1 MPSSWRMLLLA
12 VSVCF
17 CFILSADG
25 AGAQTADDHS
35 DSLNTA
41 TDLPLGTPIA
51 GRIAPAEDNDIFKLD
66 LSGASGP
73 TDVWIY
79 TTGALDTFGGLFDSH
94 GNLLVSNGNSRLPGR
109 ETAFHI
115 RRSLPS
121 GVYYVGVGSYR
132 TGTGDYTLHAEA
144 VTGPG
149 SAIDTATHLNLDS
162 PTPGTID
169 TTTDADY
176 FRLDFTETTNLALH
190 ATNFVQ
196 YGKGVNLAPLDV
208 HVLDAGGTELSVNVY
223 PVPRFVRSLD
233 DRIGFRLEDTFS
245 PGTYIIRVTT
255 PDDVDSHPVPYT
267 ILALEDTGHAGF
279 VEDCEAK
286 TLSLGGTQASDPLY
300 GCQWHLNNRDGEDI
314 NVEPV
319 WADGF
324 KGEGVNVA
332 VVDDG
337 LYFTHED
344 LRDNVDATRNHDYT
358 SSGIDHP
365 LEHHGT
371 NVAGVM
377 SARDNGIGARGV
389 APRATIYGYNYL
401 ADSTDSN
408 LVDAMSRN
416 RDVTAVSNN
425 SWGPRDGPGLDLA
438 GSLWELAV
446 DQGTTNGHDGKGTFY
461 AFAGGNGH
469 LDGDNANLDEFANY
483 YGVTAVCAVNEH
495 GTRSSYSEMGANL
508 WVCAPSGDRAQDYR
522 GIVTTEN
529 SDRYVDDF
537 SGTSA
542 STPAVSGV
550 AALLRGANPALTWR
564 DLKLILAASA
574 RRNDAGNPGWEEG
587 AHKYGSNSA
596 ADRYHFNHE
605 YGFGVVDAGAALD
618 LARGWTNAPPLRSST
633 AEARGPSVRI
643 PDAPA
648 VGNPTTVTRTL
659 ALDTGIEFTEFVE
672 VTVSFQHGSF
682 RDLEIE
688 LESPTGRVSKLAVP
702 FDTYIDDDPSL
713 DFVPL
718 RGEFRFG
725 SARHLGEDP
734 NGIWKLRVADRIRIE
749 DGTLDSWSVTV
760 YGHGRTPGPPTMDT
774 PVAGAGSLTVTWA
787 APSHVAGVAVIAYD
801 LRYIQAVVDGTVDS
815 NWTPLEDVWTAR
827 AGGNL
832 QYSINRLVGGS
843 EYQVQ
848 VRGVS
853 GTSTGPWSTAVTG
866 TPGRVTTSACATGH
880 AVPVAFRNPWLV
892 ADCNALLAGRDALA
906 GSATLNWSA
915 NTPIVYW
922 DGVTIGGTPLR
933 VTWLELPD
941 SQLTGAI
948 PTELG
953 SLTSLHV
960 LILSENQLT
969 GPIPPELGRLTNL
982 VVLALW
988 GNQLTGPI
996 PVSLG
1001 DLANLELLYL
1011 WGNQLTGPIPVSLGN
1026 LANLEGLTLAEPV
1039 DRTDIPVSL
1048 GNLANLEGLY
1058 LSQNQLTGPIPVSLG
1073 NLANLEGLYLWGN
1086 QLTGP
1091 IPVSLGNLANLEGL
1105 YLSQNQLTG
1114 PIPPELGR
1122 LTNLVVLALWGN
1134 QLTGP
1139 IPVSLGDLAN
1149 LELLYLTDN
1158 QLTGPIPTKL
1168 GRLDNLQ
1175 ELSLGDN
1182 ELTGSL
1188 RPSLG
1193 DLANLEWLNIT
1204 RNQLTGSIP
1213 PELGNLTN
1221 LAELALGGNQLT
1233 GPVPHELGGLANL
1246 EELYL
1251 WGNQLTGPIPVSL
1264 GNLANLEWL
1273 DITRNQLTGLIP
1285 LELGRLTNL
1294 VLLALG
1300 GNQLTGPVPH
1310 ELGGLANLEELYL
1323 WGNQLTG
1330 PIPGSLGN
1338 LANLEGLYIS
1348 RNPLTGCSPAGL
1360 RHVTEHDLDELGLP
1374 YCDVLLRGLTI
1385 SPGLL
1390 TPTFDSDH
1398 TDYVA
1403 AVDSAWITVTP
1414 VKGHDSTL
1422 QLLDENRREM
1432 VDADGSLDGF
1442 QVALGDGITTI
1453 GIRVVSQDGRATLIY
1468 TIEASRATAPD
1479 VPIIGSITPGDRT
1492 LTVSWTAP
1500 SETGG
1505 ADITSYDLRHIDS
1518 GAPDKA
1524 DANWVVVDHAWTNG
1538 PSSYSIGGRTGANWV
1553 VVDYAW
1559 TSGLLSHTIENL
1571 AGGTQY
1577 DVQVRAATPAGSSA
1591 WSITA
1596 TETNAIT
1603 PSVNVTGNADALVR
1617 LNSPLLVMATF
1628 SESVSGFTVDDIV
1641 VGNGTAGNF
1650 AGGGADYTFDVTPN
1664 AIGNVTVDI
1673 AAGAATD
1680 AGGNGN
1686 TAASQLSLGIPYDD
1700 DGNGAIG
1707 KSEVIKAI
1715 NDYLFGEGDEAISK
1729 GDVIRLINLYL
1740 FG

>member
-1 MPSSWRMLLLA
+1 MPSSRRMLLLA

-425 SWGPRDGPGLDLA
+425 SWGPRGGPGLDLA

-495 GTRSSYSEMGANL
+495 DTRSSYSEMGANL

-618 LARGWTNAPPLRSST
+618 LARGWTHSPPLRSST
-633 AEARGPSVRI
+633 AEASGPSVRI

-725 SARHLGEDP
+725 SAMHLGEDP

-801 LRYIQAVVDGTVDS
+801 MRYIQAVVDGTVDS

-941 SQLTGAI
+941 SQLTG
-948 PTELG
+948 
-953 SLTSLHV
+953 
-960 LILSENQLT
+960 
-969 GPIPPELGRLTNL
+969 
-982 VVLALW
+982 
-988 GNQLTGPI
+988 
-996 PVSLG
+996 
-1001 DLANLELLYL
+1001 
-1011 WGNQLTGPIPVSLGN
+1011 
-1026 LANLEGLTLAEPV
+1026 
-1039 DRTDIPVSL
+1039 
-1048 GNLANLEGLY
+1048 
-1058 LSQNQLTGPIPVSLG
+1058 
-1073 NLANLEGLYLWGN
+1073 
-1086 QLTGP
+1086 
-1091 IPVSLGNLANLEGL
+1091 
-1105 YLSQNQLTG
+1105 
-1114 PIPPELGR
+1114 
-1122 LTNLVVLALWGN
+1122 
-1134 QLTGP
+1134 
-1139 IPVSLGDLAN
+1139 
-1149 LELLYLTDN
+1149 
-1158 QLTGPIPTKL
+1158 
-1168 GRLDNLQ
+1168 
-1175 ELSLGDN
+1175 
-1182 ELTGSL
+1182 
-1188 RPSLG
+1188 
-1193 DLANLEWLNIT
+1193 
-1204 RNQLTGSIP
+1204 
-1213 PELGNLTN
+1213 
-1221 LAELALGGNQLT
+1221 
-1233 GPVPHELGGLANL
+1233 PVPHELGGLANL

-1264 GNLANLEWL
+1264 GNLANLEGL
-1273 DITRNQLTGLIP
+1273 YLLQNQLTGPIP
-1285 LELGRLTNL
+1285 VSLASLANLERLNITQ
-1294 VLLALG
+1294 
-1300 GNQLTGPVPH
+1300 NQLTGPVPH

-1330 PIPGSLGN
+1330 PIPVSLGN

-1479 VPIIGSITPGDRT
+1479 VPIIGAITPGDRT

-1700 DGNGAIG
+1700 DGDGAID
-1707 KSEVIKAI
+1707 KAEVIQAI
-1715 NDYLFGEGDEAISK
+1715 NDYLFGEGEEAISK
-1729 GDVIRLINLYL
+1729 AEVIRLINLYL

>member
-1 MPSSWRMLLLA
+1 MPSSRRMLLLA

-267 ILALEDTGHAGF
+267 ILALEDTGHTGF

-425 SWGPRDGPGLDLA
+425 SWGPRGGPGLDLA

-461 AFAGGNGH
+461 AFSGGNGH

-495 GTRSSYSEMGANL
+495 DIRSSYSEMGANL

-587 AHKYGSNSA
+587 AHKYGSNPA

-953 SLTSLHV
+953 SLTSLQL

-996 PVSLG
+996 P
-1001 DLANLELLYL
+1001 A
-1011 WGNQLTGPIPVSLGN
+1011 Q
-1026 LANLEGLTLAEPV
+1026 
-1039 DRTDIPVSL
+1039 
-1048 GNLANLEGLY
+1048 
-1058 LSQNQLTGPIPVSLG
+1058 
-1073 NLANLEGLYLWGN
+1073 
-1086 QLTGP
+1086 
-1091 IPVSLGNLANLEGL
+1091 
-1105 YLSQNQLTG
+1105 
-1114 PIPPELGR
+1114 
-1122 LTNLVVLALWGN
+1122 
-1134 QLTGP
+1134 
-1139 IPVSLGDLAN
+1139 LGDLAN

-1182 ELTGSL
+1182 ELTGSIRPSL
-1188 RPSLG
+1188 GSLTSLQVLILSENQLTGPIPPELGRLTNLVVLALWGNQLTGPIPAQLGDLANLELLYLTDNQLTGPIPTKLGRLDNLQELSLGDNELTGSIRPSLG
-1193 DLANLEWLNIT
+1193 DLANLEWLNITRNQLTGSIPPELDNLTNLAELALGGNQLTGPVPHELGGLANLEELYLWGNQLTGPIPVSLGNLANLEGLYLSQNQLTGPIPVSLASLANLERLNIT

-1251 WGNQLTGPIPVSL
+1251 WGNQLTGPIPV
-1264 GNLANLEWL
+1264 
-1273 DITRNQLTGLIP
+1273 
-1285 LELGRLTNL
+1285 
-1294 VLLALG
+1294 
-1300 GNQLTGPVPH
+1300 
-1310 ELGGLANLEELYL
+1310 
-1323 WGNQLTG
+1323 
-1330 PIPGSLGN
+1330 SLGN

-1453 GIRVVSQDGRATLIY
+1453 GISVVSQDGRATLIY

-1479 VPIIGSITPGDRT
+1479 VPIIGAITPGDRT
-1492 LTVSWTAP
+1492 LIVSWTAP

-1603 PSVNVTGNADALVR
+1603 PGVNVTGNADALVR

-1650 AGGGADYTFDVTPN
+1650 AGGGANYTFDVTPN

-1707 KSEVIKAI
+1707 KSEVIATI
-1715 NDYLFGEGDEAISK
+1715 NDYLFGEGDAAISK
-1729 GDVIRLINLYL
+1729 GDVIKLINLYL

>member
-12 VSVCF
+12 VSAFF

-25 AGAQTADDHS
+25 AGAQTADDHG

-41 TDLPLGTPIA
+41 TGLPLGTPIV
-51 GRIAPAEDNDIFKLD
+51 GGIDPAEDNDIFKLD
-66 LSGASGP
+66 LSDAPGP

-79 TTGALDTFGGLFDSH
+79 TTGALDTYGGLFDSH

-144 VTGPG
+144 VTDPG
-149 SAIDTATHLNLDS
+149 STIDTATHLNLDS

-176 FRLDFTETTNLALH
+176 FRLDFTETTNLALYASH
-190 ATNFVQ
+190 LILYGEGVNFV
-196 YGKGVNLAPLDV
+196 PLDV
-208 HVLDAGGTELSVNVY
+208 HVLAAGGTELSVNVY

-245 PGTYIIRVTT
+245 PGTYYIRVTT
-255 PDDVDSHPVPYT
+255 PDVVDSHPVPYT
-267 ILALEDTGHAGF
+267 ILALEDTGHADF

-286 TLSLGGTQASDPLY
+286 TLSLGEPQISDTLY

-314 NVEPV
+314 NVEAV

-337 LYFTHED
+337 MHFTHED
-344 LRDNVDATRNHDYT
+344 LRDNVDASRNHDYT
-358 SSGIDHP
+358 GSGGIDHP

-371 NVAGVM
+371 KVAGVM
-377 SARDNGIGARGV
+377 SARDNGMGARGV
-389 APRATIYGYNYL
+389 APRATIYGYNFL
-401 ADSTDSN
+401 ANSTDSN
-408 LVDAMSRN
+408 LLDAMTRYG
-416 RDVTAVSNN
+416 DVTAVSNN
-425 SWGPRDGPGLDLA
+425 SWGPRGGPGLGRA

-461 AFAGGNGH
+461 AFGAGNGH

-483 YGVTAVCAVNEH
+483 YGVTAVCAVNDH
-495 GTRSSYSEMGANL
+495 DTRSYYSEMGANL
-508 WVCAPSGDRAQDYR
+508 WVCAPSGDRAQGYR

-633 AEARGPSVRI
+633 VDSSGPSVRI

-648 VGNPTTVTRTL
+648 VGKPTTVTRTL

-749 DGTLDSWSVTV
+749 DGTLDSWIVTV
-760 YGHGRTPGPPTMDT
+760 YGHGRTPGPPTVDT

-787 APSHVAGVAVIAYD
+787 APSHVAGVAVTAYD

-815 NWTPLEDVWTAR
+815 NWTPVEDVWTAR

-832 QYSINRLVGGS
+832 QYSINSLVGGS
-843 EYQVQ
+843 EYHVQ

-853 GTSTGPWSTAVTG
+853 GTSTGPWSTAVIG

-892 ADCNALLAGRDALA
+892 ADCNALLAGWDALA
-906 GSATLNWSA
+906 GNPTLNWSA

-953 SLTSLHV
+953 SLTSLQV

-969 GPIPPELGRLTNL
+969 GPIPVSLGNLANL
-982 VVLALW
+982 VVLALSQNQLTGPIPVSLASLANLEELYLW

-1001 DLANLELLYL
+1001 DLTNLDVLALSQNQLTGPIPVSLASLANLEELYL

-1026 LANLEGLTLAEPV
+1026 LANLVVLA
-1039 DRTDIPVSL
+1039 L
-1048 GNLANLEGLY
+1048 G
-1058 LSQNQLTGPIPVSLG
+1058 
-1073 NLANLEGLYLWGN
+1073 GN

-1091 IPVSLGNLANLEGL
+1091 IPVSLASLANLERL
-1105 YLSQNQLTG
+1105 NLTRNQLTG
-1114 PIPPELGR
+1114 PIPPELAR
-1122 LTNLVVLALWGN
+1122 LTNLDV
-1134 QLTGP
+1134 
-1139 IPVSLGDLAN
+1139 
-1149 LELLYLTDN
+1149 
-1158 QLTGPIPTKL
+1158 
-1168 GRLDNLQ
+1168 
-1175 ELSLGDN
+1175 
-1182 ELTGSL
+1182 
-1188 RPSLG
+1188 
-1193 DLANLEWLNIT
+1193 
-1204 RNQLTGSIP
+1204 
-1213 PELGNLTN
+1213 
-1221 LAELALGGNQLT
+1221 LALGGNQLT
-1233 GPVPHELGGLANL
+1233 GPVPRELGGLANL

-1264 GNLANLEWL
+1264 GNLANLVVLALGGNQLTGPIPVSLASLANLERL
-1273 DITRNQLTGLIP
+1273 NLTRNQLTGPIP
-1285 LELGRLTNL
+1285 PELARLTNL
-1294 VLLALG
+1294 DVLALG
-1300 GNQLTGPVPH
+1300 GNQLTGPVPR

-1330 PIPGSLGN
+1330 PIPASLGN
-1338 LANLEGLYIS
+1338 LANLVVLALGGNQLTGSIPVSLVNLANLERLYVS

-1360 RHVTEHDLDELGLP
+1360 RRVTERDLDELGLP
-1374 YCDVLLRGLTI
+1374 YCDVLLRGLTV

-1442 QVALGDGITTI
+1442 QVALDDRTTTI

-1468 TIEASRATAPD
+1468 TIEASRATTPD
-1479 VPIIGSITPGDRT
+1479 VPIIGAITPGDRT

-1571 AGGTQY
+1571 ASGTQY

-1617 LNSPLLVMATF
+1617 LNSPILVMATF
-1628 SESVSGFTVDDIV
+1628 SEPVSGFTVDDIV
-1641 VGNGTAGNF
+1641 VGNGNAGNF
-1650 AGGGADYTFDVTPN
+1650 VGGGADYTFDVTPEQ
-1664 AIGNVTVDI
+1664 IGKVTVDI
-1673 AAGAATD
+1673 PADVAED
-1680 AGGNGN
+1680 ADGNGN
-1686 TAASQLSLGIPYDD
+1686 TAALRFSLGITYDD
-1700 DGNGAIG
+1700 DGDGGIS
-1707 KSEVIKAI
+1707 KP
-1715 NDYLFGEGDEAISK
+1715 EAIAAIRDYFSGGITK
-1729 GDVIRLINLYL
+1729 AQAIAVIRLY
-1740 FG
+1740 FTAGTTGQ

>member
-1 MPSSWRMLLLA
+1 MLLLA
-12 VSVCF
+12 VSVF
-17 CFILSADG
+17 FFFILSADG
-25 AGAQTADDHS
+25 AGAQKADDHS
-35 DSLNTA
+35 GSLNTA
-41 TDLPLGTPIA
+41 TDIPLGTPIA
-51 GRIAPAEDNDIFKLD
+51 GRIDPAEDNDIFKLD
-66 LSGASGP
+66 LSDASGP

-109 ETAFHI
+109 GTAFHI

-132 TGTGDYTLHAEA
+132 TGTGDYILHAEA
-144 VTGPG
+144 VADPG
-149 SAIDTATHLNLDS
+149 STIDTATHLNLDS

-176 FRLDFTETTNLALH
+176 FRLDFTQTTNLALH
-190 ATNFVQ
+190 ASNLILYGEGVNFV
-196 YGKGVNLAPLDV
+196 PLDV

-233 DRIGFRLEDTFS
+233 DRIGFRIEDTFA
-245 PGTYIIRVTT
+245 PGTYYVKVTT
-255 PDDVDSHPVPYT
+255 ADDVDSHPVPYT
-267 ILALEDTGHAGF
+267 ILALEDTDHIAF

-286 TLSLGGTQASDPLY
+286 TRSLGGPQISDTLY

-337 LYFTHED
+337 MHFTHED
-344 LRDNVDATRNHDYT
+344 LRYNVDASRNHDYT
-358 SSGIDHP
+358 GSGGIDHP

-371 NVAGVM
+371 KVAGVM
-377 SARDNGIGARGV
+377 SARDNGMGARGV
-389 APRATIYGYNYL
+389 APRATIYGYNFL
-401 ADSTDSN
+401 ANSTDSN
-408 LVDAMSRN
+408 MADAMARN

-425 SWGPRDGPGLDLA
+425 SWGPREGPGLGRASL
-438 GSLWELAV
+438 LWELAV
-446 DQGTTNGHDGKGTFY
+446 GAGITTGYDGKGTFY
-461 AFAGGNGH
+461 AFAAGNGH

-483 YGVTAVCAVNEH
+483 YGVTAVCAVNDH
-495 GTRSSYSEMGANL
+495 DTRSSYSEMGSNL
-508 WVCAPSGDRAQDYR
+508 WVCAPSGDGAQDYR

-542 STPAVSGV
+542 STPVVSGV

-596 ADRYHFNHE
+596 GDRYYFNHE

-618 LARGWTNAPPLRSST
+618 LARGWTNPPPLRTSTVDSS
-633 AEARGPSVRI
+633 EPSVRI

-659 ALDTGIEFTEFVE
+659 VLDTSIEFTEFVE

-688 LESPTGRVSKLAVP
+688 LESPTGHVSKLAVP

-718 RGEFRFG
+718 RGEFRLG

-734 NGIWKLRVADRIRIE
+734 NGAWKLSVTDRIRIE
-749 DGTLDSWSVTV
+749 DGALDSWSVTV
-760 YGHGRTPGPPTMDT
+760 YGHGRTPGPLTVDT
-774 PVAGAGSLTVTWA
+774 PVADAGSLTVTWA
-787 APSHVAGVAVIAYD
+787 APSHVAGVAVTAYD
-801 LRYIQAVVDGTVDS
+801 LRYVQAVVDGTVDS
-815 NWTPLEDVWTAR
+815 NWTLVEDVWTAR

-843 EYQVQ
+843 EYHVQ

-866 TPGRVTTSACATGH
+866 TPGPVTTSACATGQ

-906 GSATLNWSA
+906 GRATLNWSA
-915 NTPIVYW
+915 DTPIVFW

-933 VTWLELPD
+933 VRWLELPD

-953 SLTSLHV
+953 SLTSLQV
-960 LILSENQLT
+960 LILSENQLTGPIPAWLGNLDNLQLLYLWGNRLSGPIPASLGDLANLQRLHLDDNQLTGPIPAELSRLGNLQQLSLGDNELIGSMRPSLGDLANLEWLNLTRNQMT

-982 VVLALW
+982 VTLALG
-988 GNQLTGPI
+988 GNRLTGPV
-996 PVSLG
+996 PGELG
-1001 DLANLELLYL
+1001 GLANLERIYL
-1011 WGNQLTGPIPVSLGN
+1011 WGNQLTGPIP
-1026 LANLEGLTLAEPV
+1026 A
-1039 DRTDIPVSL
+1039 
-1048 GNLANLEGLY
+1048 
-1058 LSQNQLTGPIPVSLG
+1058 
-1073 NLANLEGLYLWGN
+1073 
-1086 QLTGP
+1086 
-1091 IPVSLGNLANLEGL
+1091 
-1105 YLSQNQLTG
+1105 
-1114 PIPPELGR
+1114 
-1122 LTNLVVLALWGN
+1122 
-1134 QLTGP
+1134 
-1139 IPVSLGDLAN
+1139 SLGDLAN
-1149 LELLYLTDN
+1149 LQRLHLDDN
-1158 QLTGPIPTKL
+1158 QLTGPIPAEL
-1168 GRLDNLQ
+1168 SRLANLQ

-1182 ELTGSL
+1182 ELIGSM

-1193 DLANLEWLNIT
+1193 DLANLEWLNLT
-1204 RNQLTGSIP
+1204 RNQMTGPIP
-1213 PELGNLTN
+1213 PELGRLANLV
-1221 LAELALGGNQLT
+1221 ELALGGNRLTGPVPGELGGLASLERLYLWGNQLT
-1233 GPVPHELGGLANL
+1233 GPVPASLGDLANLQWLGLSRNQLTGPVPRELGELANLEGLGLSQNRLTGPIPSELGRPANL

-1251 WGNQLTGPIPVSL
+1251 WGNQLTGSIPFSL
-1264 GNLANLEWL
+1264 VN
-1273 DITRNQLTGLIP
+1273 
-1285 LELGRLTNL
+1285 LTNL
-1294 VLLALG
+1294 
-1300 GNQLTGPVPH
+1300 
-1310 ELGGLANLEELYL
+1310 ERLYV
-1323 WGNQLTG
+1323 
-1330 PIPGSLGN
+1330 
-1338 LANLEGLYIS
+1338 S

-1403 AVDSAWITVTP
+1403 AVDSAWITVTSI
-1414 VKGHDSTL
+1414 KGHDSTL
-1422 QLLDENRREM
+1422 QFLDENRREM
-1432 VDADGSLDGF
+1432 VDADGSLEGF

-1453 GIRVVSQDGRATLIY
+1453 GIRVVSEDGRATLLYI
-1468 TIEASRATAPD
+1468 IEASRATAPD
-1479 VPIIGSITPGDRT
+1479 VPIISAIMPGDRT

-1505 ADITSYDLRHIDS
+1505 ADITSYDLRHIES
-1518 GAPDKA
+1518 SAVDKA
-1524 DANWVVVDHAWTNG
+1524 DANWTVVDDAWTSG
-1538 PSSYSIGGRTGANWV
+1538 PSSYSIGGRAGANWI
-1553 VVDYAW
+1553 VVDYSW
-1559 TSGLLSHTIENL
+1559 TSALLSHTIENL
-1571 AGGTQY
+1571 TDGTQY
-1577 DVQVRAATPAGSSA
+1577 DVQVRGANPAGSSA

-1603 PSVNVTGNADALVR
+1603 PSVHVTGNADALVR
-1617 LNSPLLVMATF
+1617 LNSPVLVMATF
-1628 SESVSGFTVDDIV
+1628 SEPVSGFTVDDIV
-1641 VGNGTAGNF
+1641 VGNGAAGNF
-1650 AGGGADYTFDVTPN
+1650 VGTGAAYTFDVTPEQ
-1664 AIGNVTVDI
+1664 IGEVTVDI
-1673 AAGAATD
+1673 AAGVAED
-1680 AGGNGN
+1680 ADGNGN
-1686 TAASQLSLGIPYDD
+1686 TAALRYSLGITYDD
-1700 DGNGAIG
+1700 DGDGGIS
-1707 KSEVIKAI
+1707 KP
-1715 NDYLFGEGDEAISK
+1715 EAIAAIRDYFSGGITK
-1729 GDVIRLINLYL
+1729 AQAIAVIRLY
-1740 FG
+1740 FA

>member
-1 MPSSWRMLLLA
+1 MPSSRRMLLLA

-196 YGKGVNLAPLDV
+196 YGKGVNLVPLDV

-255 PDDVDSHPVPYT
+255 PDDVGSHPVPYT

-365 LEHHGT
+365 LAHHGT

-425 SWGPRDGPGLDLA
+425 SWGPRGGPGLDLA

-495 GTRSSYSEMGANL
+495 DTRSSYSEMGANL

-633 AEARGPSVRI
+633 AEASGPSVRI

-827 AGGNL
+827 TGGNL

-953 SLTSLHV
+953 SLTSLQV

-969 GPIPPELGRLTNL
+969 GPIPPELGSLTSL
-982 VVLALW
+982 THLYLDR
-988 GNQLTGPI
+988 NQLTGEI
-996 PVSLG
+996 PAELG
-1001 DLANLELLYL
+1001 DLSRL
-1011 WGNQLTGPIPVSLGN
+1011 WWLDLSNNQLTGEIP
-1026 LANLEGLTLAEPV
+1026 A
-1039 DRTDIPVSL
+1039 
-1048 GNLANLEGLY
+1048 
-1058 LSQNQLTGPIPVSLG
+1058 
-1073 NLANLEGLYLWGN
+1073 
-1086 QLTGP
+1086 
-1091 IPVSLGNLANLEGL
+1091 
-1105 YLSQNQLTG
+1105 
-1114 PIPPELGR
+1114 ELG
-1122 LTNLVVLALWGN
+1122 
-1134 QLTGP
+1134 
-1139 IPVSLGDLAN
+1139 SLAN

-1182 ELTGSL
+1182 ELTGSI

-1264 GNLANLEWL
+1264 GNLANLEGLYLSQNQLTGPIPVSLASLANLERLNITRNQLTGPVPHELGGLANLEELYLWGNQL
-1273 DITRNQLTGLIP
+1273 TGPIPVSLGNLANLEGLGLSQNQLTGPIPVSLASLANLERLNLTRNQLTGLIP

-1330 PIPGSLGN
+1330 PIPVSLGN

-1479 VPIIGSITPGDRT
+1479 VPIIGAITPGDRT

-1553 VVDYAW
+1553 VADYAW

-1700 DGNGAIG
+1700 DGNGAID
-1707 KSEVIKAI
+1707 KAEVIQAI
-1715 NDYLFGEGDEAISK
+1715 NDYLFGEGEEAISK
-1729 GDVIRLINLYL
+1729 AEVIRLINLYL

>member
-1 MPSSWRMLLLA
+1 MLLLA

-425 SWGPRDGPGLDLA
+425 SWGPRGGPGLDLA

-495 GTRSSYSEMGANL
+495 DTRSSYSEMGANL

-633 AEARGPSVRI
+633 AEASGPSVRI

-969 GPIPPELGRLTNL
+969 GPIPPEL
-982 VVLALW
+982 
-988 GNQLTGPI
+988 
-996 PVSLG
+996 S
-1001 DLANLELLYL
+1001 
-1011 WGNQLTGPIPVSLGN
+1011 
-1026 LANLEGLTLAEPV
+1026 
-1039 DRTDIPVSL
+1039 
-1048 GNLANLEGLY
+1048 
-1058 LSQNQLTGPIPVSLG
+1058 
-1073 NLANLEGLYLWGN
+1073 
-1086 QLTGP
+1086 
-1091 IPVSLGNLANLEGL
+1091 
-1105 YLSQNQLTG
+1105 
-1114 PIPPELGR
+1114 R

-1182 ELTGSL
+1182 ELTGSI

-1264 GNLANLEWL
+1264 GNLANLEGL
-1273 DITRNQLTGLIP
+1273 YLSQNQLTGPIP
-1285 LELGRLTNL
+1285 VSLASLANLERLNITQ
-1294 VLLALG
+1294 
-1300 GNQLTGPVPH
+1300 NQLTGPVPH

-1330 PIPGSLGN
+1330 PIPVSLGN

-1479 VPIIGSITPGDRT
+1479 VPIIGAITPGDRT

-1571 AGGTQY
+1571 AGGTH

-1707 KSEVIKAI
+1707 KSEVIAAI
-1715 NDYLFGEGDEAISK
+1715 NDYLFGEGDAAISK
-1729 GDVIRLINLYL
+1729 GDVIKLINLYL

>member
-1 MPSSWRMLLLA
+1 MPSSRRMLLLA

-377 SARDNGIGARGV
+377 AARDNGIGARGV

-425 SWGPRDGPGLDLA
+425 SWGPRGGPGLDLA

-446 DQGTTNGHDGKGTFY
+446 DQGTTIGHDGKGTFY

-495 GTRSSYSEMGANL
+495 DTRSSYSEMGANL

-618 LARGWTNAPPLRSST
+618 LARGWTNAPPLRNST
-633 AEARGPSVRI
+633 AEASGPSVRI

-725 SARHLGEDP
+725 SAMHLGEDP

-832 QYSINRLVGGS
+832 QYSIHRLVGGS

-933 VTWLELPD
+933 VTWLELELPD

-948 PTELG
+948 PIELG
-953 SLTSLHV
+953 SLTSLQV
-960 LILSENQLT
+960 LILSE
-969 GPIPPELGRLTNL
+969 
-982 VVLALW
+982 
-988 GNQLTGPI
+988 
-996 PVSLG
+996 
-1001 DLANLELLYL
+1001 
-1011 WGNQLTGPIPVSLGN
+1011 
-1026 LANLEGLTLAEPV
+1026 
-1039 DRTDIPVSL
+1039 
-1048 GNLANLEGLY
+1048 
-1058 LSQNQLTGPIPVSLG
+1058 
-1073 NLANLEGLYLWGN
+1073 
-1086 QLTGP
+1086 
-1091 IPVSLGNLANLEGL
+1091 
-1105 YLSQNQLTG
+1105 NQLTG

-1168 GRLDNLQ
+1168 GRLDNL
-1175 ELSLGDN
+1175 
-1182 ELTGSL
+1182 
-1188 RPSLG
+1188 
-1193 DLANLEWLNIT
+1193 
-1204 RNQLTGSIP
+1204 
-1213 PELGNLTN
+1213 
-1221 LAELALGGNQLT
+1221 
-1233 GPVPHELGGLANL
+1233 
-1246 EELYL
+1246 
-1251 WGNQLTGPIPVSL
+1251 
-1264 GNLANLEWL
+1264 
-1273 DITRNQLTGLIP
+1273 
-1285 LELGRLTNL
+1285 
-1294 VLLALG
+1294 
-1300 GNQLTGPVPH
+1300 
-1310 ELGGLANLEELYL
+1310 
-1323 WGNQLTG
+1323 
-1330 PIPGSLGN
+1330 
-1338 LANLEGLYIS
+1338 
-1348 RNPLTGCSPAGL
+1348 
-1360 RHVTEHDLDELGLP
+1360 
-1374 YCDVLLRGLTI
+1374 
-1385 SPGLL
+1385 
-1390 TPTFDSDH
+1390 
-1398 TDYVA
+1398 
-1403 AVDSAWITVTP
+1403 
-1414 VKGHDSTL
+1414 
-1422 QLLDENRREM
+1422 
-1432 VDADGSLDGF
+1432 
-1442 QVALGDGITTI
+1442 
-1453 GIRVVSQDGRATLIY
+1453 
-1468 TIEASRATAPD
+1468 
-1479 VPIIGSITPGDRT
+1479 
-1492 LTVSWTAP
+1492 
-1500 SETGG
+1500 
-1505 ADITSYDLRHIDS
+1505 
-1518 GAPDKA
+1518 
-1524 DANWVVVDHAWTNG
+1524 
-1538 PSSYSIGGRTGANWV
+1538 
-1553 VVDYAW
+1553 
-1559 TSGLLSHTIENL
+1559 
-1571 AGGTQY
+1571 
-1577 DVQVRAATPAGSSA
+1577 
-1591 WSITA
+1591 
-1596 TETNAIT
+1596 
-1603 PSVNVTGNADALVR
+1603 
-1617 LNSPLLVMATF
+1617 
-1628 SESVSGFTVDDIV
+1628 
-1641 VGNGTAGNF
+1641 
-1650 AGGGADYTFDVTPN
+1650 
-1664 AIGNVTVDI
+1664 
-1673 AAGAATD
+1673 
-1680 AGGNGN
+1680 
-1686 TAASQLSLGIPYDD
+1686 
-1700 DGNGAIG
+1700 
-1707 KSEVIKAI
+1707 
-1715 NDYLFGEGDEAISK
+1715 
-1729 GDVIRLINLYL
+1729 
-1740 FG
+1740 

>member
-1 MPSSWRMLLLA
+1 MPSSRRMLLLA

-196 YGKGVNLAPLDV
+196 YGKGVNLVPLDV

-255 PDDVDSHPVPYT
+255 PDDVGSHPVPYT

-365 LEHHGT
+365 LAHHGT

-425 SWGPRDGPGLDLA
+425 SWGPRGGPGLDLA

-495 GTRSSYSEMGANL
+495 DTRSSYSEMGANL

-633 AEARGPSVRI
+633 AEASGPSVRI

-827 AGGNL
+827 TGGNL

-953 SLTSLHV
+953 SLTSLQV

-969 GPIPPELGRLTNL
+969 GPIPPELGSLTSL
-982 VVLALW
+982 THLYLDR
-988 GNQLTGPI
+988 NQLTGEI
-996 PVSLG
+996 PAELG
-1001 DLANLELLYL
+1001 DLSRL
-1011 WGNQLTGPIPVSLGN
+1011 WWLDLSNNQLTGEIP
-1026 LANLEGLTLAEPV
+1026 A
-1039 DRTDIPVSL
+1039 
-1048 GNLANLEGLY
+1048 
-1058 LSQNQLTGPIPVSLG
+1058 
-1073 NLANLEGLYLWGN
+1073 
-1086 QLTGP
+1086 
-1091 IPVSLGNLANLEGL
+1091 
-1105 YLSQNQLTG
+1105 
-1114 PIPPELGR
+1114 ELG
-1122 LTNLVVLALWGN
+1122 
-1134 QLTGP
+1134 
-1139 IPVSLGDLAN
+1139 SLAN

-1182 ELTGSL
+1182 ELTGSI

-1264 GNLANLEWL
+1264 GNLANLEGLYLSQNQLTGPIPVSLASLANLERLNITRNQLTGPVPHELGGLANLEELYLWGNQL
-1273 DITRNQLTGLIP
+1273 TGPIPVSLGNLANLEGLGLSQNQLTGPIPVSLASLANLERLNLTRNQLTGLIP

-1330 PIPGSLGN
+1330 PIPVSLGN

-1479 VPIIGSITPGDRT
+1479 VPIIGAITPGDRT

-1700 DGNGAIG
+1700 DGNGAID
-1707 KSEVIKAI
+1707 KAEVIQAI
-1715 NDYLFGEGDEAISK
+1715 NDYLFGEGEEAISK
-1729 GDVIRLINLYL
+1729 AEVIRLINLYL

>member
-1 MPSSWRMLLLA
+1 MLLLA

-41 TDLPLGTPIA
+41 TGLPLGTPIA

-66 LSGASGP
+66 LSDASGP

-162 PTPGTID
+162 PAPGTID

-245 PGTYIIRVTT
+245 PGTYYIRVTT

-267 ILALEDTGHAGF
+267 ILALEDTGHADF

-286 TLSLGGTQASDPLY
+286 TLSLGGTQASDTLY
-300 GCQWHLNNRDGEDI
+300 GCQWHLNNPDGEDI

-337 LYFTHED
+337 MYFTHED

-365 LEHHGT
+365 LAHHGT

-389 APRATIYGYNYL
+389 APRATIYGYNFL

-416 RDVTAVSNN
+416 RDATAVSNN
-425 SWGPRDGPGLDLA
+425 SWGPRGGPGVGRA

-461 AFAGGNGH
+461 AFSGGNGH

-495 GTRSSYSEMGANL
+495 DTRSSYSEMGANL

-633 AEARGPSVRI
+633 AEASGPSVRI
-643 PDAPA
+643 PDSPA
-648 VGNPTTVTRTL
+648 VGTPTTVTRTL

-718 RGEFRFG
+718 HGEFRFG

-760 YGHGRTPGPPTMDT
+760 YGHGRTPGPPTVDT
-774 PVAGAGSLTVTWA
+774 PVADAGSLTVTWA
-787 APSHVAGVAVIAYD
+787 APSHVAGVAVTAYD

-815 NWTPLEDVWTAR
+815 NWTLVEDVWTAR

-843 EYQVQ
+843 EYHVQ

-866 TPGRVTTSACATGH
+866 TPGWVTTSACATGH

-948 PTELG
+948 PTELA
-953 SLTSLHV
+953 SLTSLQV

-969 GPIPPELGRLTNL
+969 GPIPAWLGNL
-982 VVLALW
+982 DNLQLLYLW
-988 GNQLTGPI
+988 GNRLSGPIPASLGDLANLQWLSLSQNHLTGPI
-996 PVSLG
+996 PASLG
-1001 DLANLELLYL
+1001 DLANLEWLYL
-1011 WGNQLTGPIPVSLGN
+1011 
-1026 LANLEGLTLAEPV
+1026 A
-1039 DRTDIPVSL
+1039 
-1048 GNLANLEGLY
+1048 
-1058 LSQNQLTGPIPVSLG
+1058 
-1073 NLANLEGLYLWGN
+1073 
-1086 QLTGP
+1086 
-1091 IPVSLGNLANLEGL
+1091 
-1105 YLSQNQLTG
+1105 
-1114 PIPPELGR
+1114 
-1122 LTNLVVLALWGN
+1122 
-1134 QLTGP
+1134 
-1139 IPVSLGDLAN
+1139 
-1149 LELLYLTDN
+1149 DN

-1168 GRLDNLQ
+1168 GGLD
-1175 ELSLGDN
+1175 
-1182 ELTGSL
+1182 
-1188 RPSLG
+1188 
-1193 DLANLEWLNIT
+1193 NLEWLNLT
-1204 RNQLTGSIP
+1204 RNHLTGPIP

-1233 GPVPHELGGLANL
+1233 GPVPRELGALANLERLYLWGNQLTGPIPVSLGNLANLERLGLSQNQLTGPIPVSLASLANLERLNLTRNQLTGLIPPELGRLTNLVVLALGGNQLTGPVPRELGRLANL

-1264 GNLANLEWL
+1264 GNLANLERL
-1273 DITRNQLTGLIP
+1273 GLSQNQLTGPIPVSLASLAKLERLNLTRNQLTGLIP
-1285 LELGRLTNL
+1285 SELGRLT
-1294 VLLALG
+1294 
-1300 GNQLTGPVPH
+1300 
-1310 ELGGLANLEELYL
+1310 NLEELYL

-1330 PIPGSLGN
+1330 SIPVSLVN
-1338 LANLEGLYIS
+1338 LANLERLYIS

-1360 RHVTEHDLDELGLP
+1360 RRVTEHDLDELGLP

-1479 VPIIGSITPGDRT
+1479 VPIIGAITPGDRP

-1500 SETGG
+1500 GETAG

-1524 DANWVVVDHAWTNG
+1524 DANWVVVDHVWTNG

-1577 DVQVRAATPAGSSA
+1577 DVQVRAVNAAGASA
-1591 WSITA
+1591 WSA
-1596 TETNAIT
+1596 T
-1603 PSVNVTGNADALVR
+1603 VTGTTASAVVPGAPTGLTAAVADGKAQ
-1617 LNSPLLVMATF
+1617 
-1628 SESVSGFTVDDIV
+1628 V
-1641 VGNGTAGNF
+1641 VLSWIAPTDT
-1650 AGGGADYTFDVTPN
+1650 GGAPITGYK
-1664 AIGNVTVDI
+1664 IE
-1673 AAGAATD
+1673 
-1680 AGGNGN
+1680 
-1686 TAASQLSLGIPYDD
+1686 ASD
-1700 DGNGAIG
+1700 DGNNPWTEVYTTTGDATGYTDEGADSDGPMFEVGTTRRYRVSAINSVG
-1707 KSEVIKAI
+1707 TGPPSNVAVTEGLVARYDTNNNSTIEKNEVIAAI
-1715 NDYLFGEGDEAISK
+1715 NDYLFGEGDQAISK
-1729 GDVIRLINLYL
+1729 AEVIRLINLYL

>member
-1 MPSSWRMLLLA
+1 MPSSRRMLLLA

-425 SWGPRDGPGLDLA
+425 SWGPRGGPGLDLA

-495 GTRSSYSEMGANL
+495 DTRSSYSEMGANL

-618 LARGWTNAPPLRSST
+618 LARGWTHSPPLRSST
-633 AEARGPSVRI
+633 AEASGPSVRI

-725 SARHLGEDP
+725 SAMHLGEDP

-866 TPGRVTTSACATGH
+866 TPGRVTTSACATEH

-953 SLTSLHV
+953 SLTSLQG
-960 LILSENQLT
+960 LILSE
-969 GPIPPELGRLTNL
+969 
-982 VVLALW
+982 
-988 GNQLTGPI
+988 
-996 PVSLG
+996 
-1001 DLANLELLYL
+1001 
-1011 WGNQLTGPIPVSLGN
+1011 
-1026 LANLEGLTLAEPV
+1026 
-1039 DRTDIPVSL
+1039 
-1048 GNLANLEGLY
+1048 
-1058 LSQNQLTGPIPVSLG
+1058 
-1073 NLANLEGLYLWGN
+1073 
-1086 QLTGP
+1086 
-1091 IPVSLGNLANLEGL
+1091 
-1105 YLSQNQLTG
+1105 NQLTG

-1182 ELTGSL
+1182 ELTGSI

-1264 GNLANLEWL
+1264 GNLANLEGLYLLQNQLTGPVPHELGGLANLEELYLWGNQL
-1273 DITRNQLTGLIP
+1273 TGPIPVSLGNLANLEGLGLSQNQLTGPIPVSLASLANLERLNLTRNQLTGLIP

-1330 PIPGSLGN
+1330 PIPVSLGN

-1479 VPIIGSITPGDRT
+1479 VPIIGAITPGDRT

-1700 DGNGAIG
+1700 DGNGAID
-1707 KSEVIKAI
+1707 KAEVIQAI
-1715 NDYLFGEGDEAISK
+1715 NDYLFGEGEEAISK
-1729 GDVIRLINLYL
+1729 AEVIRLINLYL

>member
-1 MPSSWRMLLLA
+1 M
-12 VSVCF
+12 
-17 CFILSADG
+17 
-25 AGAQTADDHS
+25 
-35 DSLNTA
+35 
-41 TDLPLGTPIA
+41 
-51 GRIAPAEDNDIFKLD
+51 
-66 LSGASGP
+66 
-73 TDVWIY
+73 
-79 TTGALDTFGGLFDSH
+79 
-94 GNLLVSNGNSRLPGR
+94 
-109 ETAFHI
+109 
-115 RRSLPS
+115 
-121 GVYYVGVGSYR
+121 
-132 TGTGDYTLHAEA
+132 
-144 VTGPG
+144 
-149 SAIDTATHLNLDS
+149 
-162 PTPGTID
+162 
-169 TTTDADY
+169 
-176 FRLDFTETTNLALH
+176 
-190 ATNFVQ
+190 
-196 YGKGVNLAPLDV
+196 
-208 HVLDAGGTELSVNVY
+208 
-223 PVPRFVRSLD
+223 
-233 DRIGFRLEDTFS
+233 
-245 PGTYIIRVTT
+245 
-255 PDDVDSHPVPYT
+255 
-267 ILALEDTGHAGF
+267 
-279 VEDCEAK
+279 
-286 TLSLGGTQASDPLY
+286 
-300 GCQWHLNNRDGEDI
+300 
-314 NVEPV
+314 
-319 WADGF
+319 
-324 KGEGVNVA
+324 
-332 VVDDG
+332 
-337 LYFTHED
+337 
-344 LRDNVDATRNHDYT
+344 
-358 SSGIDHP
+358 
-365 LEHHGT
+365 
-371 NVAGVM
+371 
-377 SARDNGIGARGV
+377 
-389 APRATIYGYNYL
+389 
-401 ADSTDSN
+401 
-408 LVDAMSRN
+408 
-416 RDVTAVSNN
+416 
-425 SWGPRDGPGLDLA
+425 
-438 GSLWELAV
+438 
-446 DQGTTNGHDGKGTFY
+446 
-461 AFAGGNGH
+461 
-469 LDGDNANLDEFANY
+469 
-483 YGVTAVCAVNEH
+483 
-495 GTRSSYSEMGANL
+495 
-508 WVCAPSGDRAQDYR
+508 
-522 GIVTTEN
+522 
-529 SDRYVDDF
+529 
-537 SGTSA
+537 
-542 STPAVSGV
+542 
-550 AALLRGANPALTWR
+550 
-564 DLKLILAASA
+564 
-574 RRNDAGNPGWEEG
+574 
-587 AHKYGSNSA
+587 
-596 ADRYHFNHE
+596 
-605 YGFGVVDAGAALD
+605 
-618 LARGWTNAPPLRSST
+618 
-633 AEARGPSVRI
+633 RI

-892 ADCNALLAGRDALA
+892 ADCNALLAGRDALV

-953 SLTSLHV
+953 SLTSLQV
-960 LILSENQLT
+960 LILSE
-969 GPIPPELGRLTNL
+969 
-982 VVLALW
+982 
-988 GNQLTGPI
+988 
-996 PVSLG
+996 
-1001 DLANLELLYL
+1001 
-1011 WGNQLTGPIPVSLGN
+1011 
-1026 LANLEGLTLAEPV
+1026 
-1039 DRTDIPVSL
+1039 
-1048 GNLANLEGLY
+1048 
-1058 LSQNQLTGPIPVSLG
+1058 
-1073 NLANLEGLYLWGN
+1073 
-1086 QLTGP
+1086 
-1091 IPVSLGNLANLEGL
+1091 
-1105 YLSQNQLTG
+1105 NQLTG

-1182 ELTGSL
+1182 ELTGSI

-1264 GNLANLEWL
+1264 GNLANLEGLYLSQNQLTGPIPVSLASLANLERLNITQNQLTGPVPHELGGLANLEELYLWGNQL
-1273 DITRNQLTGLIP
+1273 TGPIPVSLGNLANLEELGLSQNQLTGPIPVSLASLANLERLNLTRNQLTGLIP

-1330 PIPGSLGN
+1330 PIPVSLGN

-1479 VPIIGSITPGDRT
+1479 VPIIGAITPGDRT

-1707 KSEVIKAI
+1707 KSEVIAAI
-1715 NDYLFGEGDEAISK
+1715 NDYLFGEGDAAISK
-1729 GDVIRLINLYL
+1729 GDVIKLINLYL

>member
-1 MPSSWRMLLLA
+1 MPSSRRMLLLA

-223 PVPRFVRSLD
+223 QVPRFVRSLD

-425 SWGPRDGPGLDLA
+425 SWGPRGGPGLDLA

-495 GTRSSYSEMGANL
+495 DTRSSYSEMGANL
-508 WVCAPSGDRAQDYR
+508 WICAPSGDRAQDYR

-618 LARGWTNAPPLRSST
+618 LARGWTHSPPLRSST
-633 AEARGPSVRI
+633 AEASGPSVRI

-725 SARHLGEDP
+725 SAMHLGEDP

-827 AGGNL
+827 DGGNL

-953 SLTSLHV
+953 SLTSLQG
-960 LILSENQLT
+960 LILSE
-969 GPIPPELGRLTNL
+969 
-982 VVLALW
+982 
-988 GNQLTGPI
+988 
-996 PVSLG
+996 
-1001 DLANLELLYL
+1001 
-1011 WGNQLTGPIPVSLGN
+1011 
-1026 LANLEGLTLAEPV
+1026 
-1039 DRTDIPVSL
+1039 
-1048 GNLANLEGLY
+1048 
-1058 LSQNQLTGPIPVSLG
+1058 
-1073 NLANLEGLYLWGN
+1073 
-1086 QLTGP
+1086 
-1091 IPVSLGNLANLEGL
+1091 
-1105 YLSQNQLTG
+1105 NQLTG

-1182 ELTGSL
+1182 ELTGSI

-1264 GNLANLEWL
+1264 GNLANLEGL
-1273 DITRNQLTGLIP
+1273 YLLQNQLTGPIP
-1285 LELGRLTNL
+1285 VSLASLANLERLNITQ
-1294 VLLALG
+1294 
-1300 GNQLTGPVPH
+1300 NQLTGPVPH

-1330 PIPGSLGN
+1330 PIPVSLGN

-1479 VPIIGSITPGDRT
+1479 VPIIGAITPGDRT

-1571 AGGTQY
+1571 AGDTQY

-1700 DGNGAIG
+1700 DGDGAID
-1707 KSEVIKAI
+1707 KAEVIQAI
-1715 NDYLFGEGDEAISK
+1715 NDYLFGEGEEAISK
-1729 GDVIRLINLYL
+1729 AEVIRLINLYL